1 MGAHNKYQR
10 IGPCQ
15 RLPETASFGALEQ
28 VFAFY
33 GPMPTGVTV
42 TEHRRIFVC
51 FPQWGD
57 RPACPVAELCGHK
70 LIPYPNQA
78 SGEPPGCKFIS
89 VQSVVADWRGGLW
102 VLDTAAPNFA
112 PPIPGEAKLVKI
124 DLATGRAAQIYTF
137 PDHVVLPTTYLND
150 VRFDFRA
157 GSGGHAY
164 LTDSSIR
171 GPGAIIVLDLA
182 TGLSFRRLDG
192 QRSTDPQPG
201 FLPKVEGRVLMNRP
215 SDGPPS
221 LWKVAADGIALSPG
235 GETLYFCPLSSRF
248 LYAVPAA
255 ALRDRSIPEKELAGL
270 VETVVEK
277 GASDGLA
284 ADAEGTVYAGDY
296 ESGSIRVISAD
307 GGVRTLAHD
316 PRILWPDTLS
326 IGPDRF
332 LYFTANQLNRQP
344 GFHYGK
350 DLRCRPYS
358 LFRIKIGALPAP
370 TM

>member
-1 MGAHNKYQR
+1 MGAHNKYQG

-15 RLPETASFGALEQ
+15 RLPEAASFGTLEQ

-42 TEHRRIFVC
+42 TERGRIFVC

-70 LIPYPNQA
+70 LIPYINQA
-78 SGEPPGCKFIS
+78 SGEPLGCKFIS
-89 VQSVVADWRGGLW
+89 VQSVVADWCGGLW

-124 DLATGRAAQIYTF
+124 DLATDRAAQIYTF

-157 GSGGHAY
+157 GSGGYAY

-192 QRSTDPQPG
+192 QRSTDAQPG

-215 SDGPPS
+215 ADGPPS
-221 LWKVAADGIALSPG
+221 LWKVAADGVALSPG
-235 GETLYFCPLSSRF
+235 GETMYFCPLSGRF
-248 LYAVPAA
+248 LYAIPTA
-255 ALRDRSIPEKELAGL
+255 ALRDRSISENELADL
-270 VETVVEK
+270 VKTVVEK

-284 ADAEGTVYAGDY
+284 ADTDGNIYAGDY
-296 ESGSIRVISAD
+296 ESGSIRVISTD
-307 GGVRTLAHD
+307 GGLRTLAHD

-344 GFHYGK
+344 GFHCGK
-350 DLRCRPYS
+350 DLRRKPYS
-358 LFRIKIGALPAP
+358 LFRTKIGALPAP